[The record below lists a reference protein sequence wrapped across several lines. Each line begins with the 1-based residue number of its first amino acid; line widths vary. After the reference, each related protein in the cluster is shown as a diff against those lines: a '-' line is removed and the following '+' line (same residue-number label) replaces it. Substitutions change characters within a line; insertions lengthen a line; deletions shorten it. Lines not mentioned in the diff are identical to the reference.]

1 MQARHDAVPYDCR
14 VPGRCLIAV
23 AVLALCLAVP
33 SAAWGGAADEEGASG
48 YFSLKASHG
57 YRAIVVG
64 TAEHDDGRGV
74 VSVLMVASHP
84 RRVAYYVTRGYVTDT
99 RLKARF
105 RGLGQIDLR
114 LRRSGRKGRL
124 HAPAPCNG
132 TTESFDRATYRGR
145 FRFRGEEGFAV
156 ARAHRIAVD
165 PQPWVN
171 LACSY
176 HFEVETEN
184 LEPGAAGALLSSSVR
199 RRRRMEI
206 EFTVAKSRPAG
217 RTLATA
223 RTAERKHGIAIERQV
238 QFLADA
244 PSFTYDTALS
254 TAAVELPAP
263 FAGSA
268 AYDRGAARQW
278 TGDLTVDL
286 PGRSHVAL
294 ARPGLRTTLVPA
306 AWSVE
311 PPEFR

>member
-1 MQARHDAVPYDCR
+1 
-14 VPGRCLIAV
+14 VPGRRLITATVLVLCLIA
-23 AVLALCLAVP
+23 P
-33 SAAWGGAADEEGASG
+33 SAAWGGAGDEEGASG
-48 YFSLKASHG
+48 YFSLKASHD

-64 TAEHDDGRGV
+64 TAEHDDGHGV

-84 RRVAYYVTRGYVTDT
+84 RRIAYYATRGYVTDT

-105 RGLGQIDLR
+105 RGLGRIDLR

-132 TTESFDRATYRGR
+132 TTESFDKATYRGR
-145 FRFRGEEGFAV
+145 FRFRGEEGFA
-156 ARAHRIAVD
+156 AAGAHRIAVN
-165 PQPWVN
+165 PQPWIN

-176 HFEVETEN
+176 HFEVQTEN
-184 LEPGAAGALLSSSVR
+184 LEPSAAGALLSASMK

-206 EFTVAKSRPAG
+206 ELTVAKSRPAG

-238 QFLADA
+238 QFVTDA
-244 PSFTYDTALS
+244 PAFTYDAALS
-254 TAAVELPAP
+254 TATVELPAP

-286 PGRSHVAL
+286 PGRPNVSL
-294 ARPGLRTTLVPA
+294 TRPDLRTTLIPA
-306 AWSVE
+306 TWSTE